1 MNDLERELRKE
12 MRGDVRFDPGSR
24 LLYSTDASMYQVEPV
39 GVVIPRDAADVQA
52 AVEVAGKLGVAILP
66 RGGGTSLTGQTVNHA
81 LVLDFSRYMDRVLE
95 VNIEELWARVQP
107 GLVQDNLNHHVRPL
121 GLLFGPDTSTSNRAT
136 LGGMLGNNSGGSHS
150 IAYGLT
156 VEHVI
161 ELTTLLADGS
171 RVVFG
176 EITPDEFV
184 GKCRAPGLEGQ
195 IYREIARI
203 RETYGDEIQARYP
216 AHWRRVSGYNLNELV
231 SFVAGSVRPAWTEG
245 GLRQARPGS
254 DTLGQPAQAR
264 PGSDMPG
271 QPAGVRSGS
280 DSRLNVA
287 RLIVGSEGTLLT
299 VIEAKVR
306 LVRRPKRTVLDVI
319 HYRDIQEALESSQA
333 ILETGPYA
341 VELTDKMILDLARG
355 NIEQSKRMS
364 FVQGDPAAIM
374 IVEYAAETDAEV
386 RAKVEALEAR
396 RQRERFGY
404 ASHVAHDPA
413 QVQSIWSLRKAG
425 LGLLLGMKG
434 DKKPIAFV
442 EDTAVEPRHLPEF
455 VARFRE
461 IFAKHDTVGAYY
473 GHCSVGCLHI
483 RPVID
488 LKTPRGLEQVRAIAD
503 EITDL
508 VVKFRGTLSSEH
520 GDGRARSP
528 FLERMYGPKIMQA
541 FRELKRAFDPDNR
554 MNPGNIVA
562 PAGVT
567 DHLRY
572 GTQYTTWEPTTL
584 LDFSEQGGFAASVEM
599 CNGVGACRKTLEGTM
614 CPSYMAT
621 KDEEHST
628 RGRANA
634 LRAVLSGRLPPS
646 EFTGRRLY
654 QVMDLCLECKGCKAE
669 CPANVDMA
677 KLKYEFLH
685 HYYQANGLPL
695 RNRLFGRVARMNR
708 LASRVPTLFNWIS
721 GLAPSRWAL
730 ERIAGIDRRRPLPS
744 LAAQPFTDW
753 FRHHISPAAA
763 PRGEVVLFNDTFTTY
778 NVPEIARAAVEV
790 LEAGGYRVVLV
801 DRKCC
806 GRPLISKGM
815 LVEAREHAAWNV
827 RHLAPYARRDV
838 AIVGLE
844 PSCLLTLRDETVDL
858 VRTDDARAVARQS
871 FLFEEFL
878 LRERARGLTLTFGAA
893 GRKALL
899 HGHCHQK
906 ALVGT
911 APTVGALRW
920 AGFEVEE
927 VDSGCCGMAGSFGFE
942 REHYDISIALGNRR
956 LAPAVKAAL
965 AETEIVAPGISC
977 RQQIQHLAGR
987 RAKHPA
993 EVLREA
999 LSR

>member
-1 MNDLERELRKE
+1 MAEVNDLERELGKAI
-12 MRGDVRFDPGSR
+12 RGNVRFDAGSR
-24 LLYSTDASMYQVEPV
+24 LLYSTDASMYQMEPV
-39 GVVIPRDAADVQA
+39 GVVIPRDADDVQA
-52 AVEVAGKLGVAILP
+52 AIETAARHKVAILP
-66 RGGGTSLTGQTVNHA
+66 RGGGTSLTGQTVNRA
-81 LVLDFSRYMDRVLE
+81 LVLDFSRYMDQVLE
-95 VNIEELWARVQP
+95 VNAEEMWVRVQP
-107 GLVQDNLNHHVRPL
+107 GLVQDNLNDHVRTL
-121 GLLFGPDTSTSNRAT
+121 GLGFGPDTSTSNRAT

-161 ELTTLLADGS
+161 ELTTVLADGS
-171 RVVFG
+171 RAVFG
-176 EITPDEFV
+176 EVTPEAFAA
-184 GKCRAPGLEGQ
+184 KCRAPGLEGQ
-195 IYREIARI
+195 IYREVARI
-203 RETYGDEIQARYP
+203 RDTYADEIQAKYP

-231 SFVAGSVRPAWTEG
+231 PAIGRRHATNG
-245 GLRQARPGS
+245 KP
-254 DTLGQPAQAR
+254 
-264 PGSDMPG
+264 
-271 QPAGVRSGS
+271 
-280 DSRLNVA
+280 LNMA
-287 RLIVGSEGTLLT
+287 RLIVGSEGTFLT
-299 VIEAKVR
+299 VVEAKMR
-306 LVRRPKRTVLDVI
+306 LIRRPKKTAVEVI
-319 HYRDIQEALESSQA
+319 HYREIQEALESSSS

-341 VELTDKMILDLARG
+341 VELTDKMILDLARN
-355 NIEQSKRMS
+355 NIEQSQRMG
-364 FVQGDPAAIM
+364 FVHGDPGAIM
-374 IVEYAAETDAEV
+374 IVEYAGETDAEV
-386 RAKVEALEAR
+386 RAKIEALDAR
-396 RQRERFGY
+396 RQSERFGY
-404 ASHVAHDPA
+404 TAHVAHDA
-413 QVQSIWSLRKAG
+413 AEQASIWKLRKAG

-442 EDTAVEPRHLPEF
+442 EDTAVAPQHLAQF
-455 VARFRE
+455 VSRFRE
-461 IFAKHDTVGAYY
+461 IFAKHDTEGAYY

-488 LKTPRGLEQVRAIAD
+488 LKTPRGLEQVKAIAD

-508 VVKFRGTLSSEH
+508 VVRFNGTISSEH

-528 FLERMYGPKIMQA
+528 FLERMYGPRIMQA

-572 GTQYTTWEPTTL
+572 GTQYTTWEPKTL
-584 LDFSEQGGFAASVEM
+584 LDFSEQGGFAASIEM

-634 LRAVLSGRLPPS
+634 LRAVLSGRLPAK

-654 QVMDLCLECKGCKAE
+654 EVMDLCLECKGCKAE
-669 CPANVDMA
+669 CPSNVDMA

-695 RNRLFGRVARMNR
+695 RNRLFGRIARMNHLGAR
-708 LASRVPTLFNWIS
+708 LPGLVNWIS
-721 GLAPSRWAL
+721 TLAPSRWVL
-730 ERIAGIDRRRPLPS
+730 EKVAGIDRRRPLPA
-744 LAAQPFTDW
+744 LAAQTFTDW
-753 FRHHISPAAA
+753 FARRTPPSAA

-778 NVPEIARAAVEV
+778 NVPEIARAAVAV
-790 LEAGGYRVVLV
+790 LEAAGYRVVLI

-815 LVEAREHAAWNV
+815 LAEAREHAAWNV
-827 RHLAPYARRDV
+827 ERLAPYARRGV
-838 AIVGLE
+838 PIVGLE
-844 PSCLLTLRDETVDL
+844 PSCLLTLRDETVEL

-878 LRERARGLTLTFGAA
+878 VRERGRGLELSFRANGK
-893 GRKALL
+893 KALL

-911 APTVGALRW
+911 APTVAALRW
-920 AGFEVEE
+920 AGFDVQEI
-927 VDSGCCGMAGSFGFE
+927 DSGCCGMAGSFGFE
-942 REHYDISIALGNRR
+942 REHYDISVALGNRR
-956 LAPAVKAAL
+956 LAPAVKAAA

-993 EVLREA
+993 EVLHES